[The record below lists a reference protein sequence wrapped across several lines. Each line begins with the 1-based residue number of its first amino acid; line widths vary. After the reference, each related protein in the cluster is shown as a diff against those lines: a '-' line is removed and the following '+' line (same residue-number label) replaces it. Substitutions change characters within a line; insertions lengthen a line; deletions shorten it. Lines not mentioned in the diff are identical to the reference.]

1 MQCTEELNFSRDEYH
16 NQKKR
21 MRNVMDDSE
30 KKLFN
35 WYSSQNNPHKKKL
48 RETTQYQ
55 EVFTCPWK
63 LPRKD
68 QMTLL
73 YRIQKNWILRIEVP
87 RLSSKIAMQNNDVK
101 SDRVVKS
108 MVSLDANETE
118 VIKIIKLMR
127 NRKSSG
133 HDGIDNKIL
142 KCCPPVI
149 DTVIAKV
156 LNRCL

>member
-1 MQCTEELNFSRDEYH
+1 
-16 NQKKR
+16 
-21 MRNVMDDSE
+21 
-30 KKLFN
+30 
-35 WYSSQNNPHKKKL
+35 
-48 RETTQYQ
+48 
-55 EVFTCPWK
+55 
-63 LPRKD
+63 
-68 QMTLL
+68 
-73 YRIQKNWILRIEVP
+73 
-87 RLSSKIAMQNNDVK
+87 MQNNDVK

-118 VIKIIKLMR
+118 VTKIIKLMR